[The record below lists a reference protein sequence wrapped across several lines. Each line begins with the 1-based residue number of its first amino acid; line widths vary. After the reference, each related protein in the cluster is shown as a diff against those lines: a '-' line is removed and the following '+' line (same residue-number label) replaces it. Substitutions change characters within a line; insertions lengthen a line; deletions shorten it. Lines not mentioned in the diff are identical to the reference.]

1 MSKKVKKQ
9 STFIDITAMSDVTV
23 LLLTFFMLT
32 STFIQKEPVQVNP
45 PQSVSEIK
53 IPETNIMSI
62 LVEKDGK
69 VFMSLDK
76 QTDRWSVLEKMG
88 EFYSIEFT
96 SEELKKFSLAPNFG
110 VPIHGMK
117 QFLGLPSEEQDKII
131 MDYGIP
137 SDSTNNELKNWVKFS
152 REANAEL
159 IIAIKADGT
168 TPYPVIRDI
177 MNTLQDLRENRYNLI
192 TSLRDMPAILND

>member
-1 MSKKVKKQ
+1 MSKKIKKQ
-9 STFIDITAMSDVTV
+9 STFIDMTAMSDVTV

-32 STFIQKEPVQVNP
+32 STFIQKEPVQVTP

-76 QTDRWSVLEKMG
+76 QTDRWNVLKKMG
-88 EFYSIEFT
+88 ELYNVEFT
-96 SEELKKFSLAPNFG
+96 DGELKKFSLIPSFG
-110 VPIHGMK
+110 VPIHGMQK
-117 QFLGLPSEEQDKII
+117 FLSLPSEEQDKII

-152 REANAEL
+152 RESNAEL
-159 IIAIKADGT
+159 VIAIKADSD
-168 TPYPVIRDI
+168 TPYFTIRDL

-192 TSLRDMPAILND
+192 TSLRDMPSEHH

>member
-9 STFIDITAMSDVTV
+9 STFIDMTAMSDVTV

-88 EFYSIEFT
+88 EFYSVEFT

>member
-9 STFIDITAMSDVTV
+9 STLIDMTAMSDVTV

-32 STFIQKEPVQVNP
+32 STFIQKEPVQVAP

-53 IPETNIMSI
+53 IPETNVMSI

-88 EFYSIEFT
+88 EFYKVEFT
-96 SEELKKFSLAPNFG
+96 NEELKKFSLLPNYG

-117 QFLGLPSEEQDKII
+117 QFLALPSEEQDKVI

-152 REANAEL
+152 RETNAEL
-159 IIAIKADGT
+159 VIAIKADAGT
-168 TPYPVIRDI
+168 SYPMIRDI

-192 TSLRDMPAILND
+192 TSLRDMPAI